1 MSAGAVWVQLP
12 SCCHQGAVD
21 LHHDDVIEY
30 DEFVP
35 VATEILKSQT
45 GMKAKSAPVR
55 KAAPK
60 KKAAMPSLGDDI
72 VPPAIFQ
79 DYMTKLFK
87 IGDVLSPYRIRSS
100 AEDA

>member
-1 MSAGAVWVQLP
+1 M
-12 SCCHQGAVD
+12 
-21 LHHDDVIEY
+21 
-30 DEFVP
+30 P

-72 VPPAIFQ
+72 VPPAMLQ
-79 DYMTKLFK
+79 GYMTKLFK
-87 IGDVLSPYRIRSS
+87 IGDVNSDGVISPYRILSS
-100 AEDA
+100 AEDIWVQPACQCDY